1 MEAFPQLALH
11 PGDGCGN
18 RLLLVHGPELDALEL
33 SAEELAP
40 RVCGHEWDGLLV
52 LGPAQ
57 AGTQELRILNRDGSD
72 GGCCLNGLRVAARH
86 VGGREGRLSMAGHE
100 VPWREVPDG
109 IELRLPL
116 QLADLAVEELRL
128 PAPGGGEP
136 AVGHAVRYW
145 NPHAVLRLDQAR
157 HLLEV
162 DASFHDFPLA
172 ALAARIRQET
182 ASFPRGVNVGLLDRA
197 GGDDVLELRV
207 EERGVGE
214 TAACGSGA
222 LAAAAVHW
230 QGHAGDRLTLVMRG
244 GSLRAERDGAG
255 RLHLS
260 GAAQV
265 GPPME
270 LNELLAANP
279 KAL

>member
-18 RLLLVHGPELDALEL
+18 RLLLVRGPELDALGIP
-33 SAEELAP
+33 AQELAP

-57 AGTQELRILNRDGSD
+57 GGTQELRILNRDGSD

-86 VGGREGRLSMAGHE
+86 VGGRKGRLSMAGHL
-100 VPWREVPDG
+100 VPWCEVHGG
-109 IELRLPL
+109 IELQLPL
-116 QLADLAVEELRL
+116 QLTDLAVEELRL
-128 PAPGGGEP
+128 PVLGGGEP
-136 AVGHAVRYW
+136 AVVHAVRYW
-145 NPHAVLRLDQAR
+145 NPHAVVRLGEAR
-157 HLLEV
+157 RLLDV

-172 ALAARIRQET
+172 ALAERIRRED
-182 ASFPRGVNVGLLDRA
+182 ASFPQGANVGLLD
-197 GGDDVLELRV
+197 GDGEVLQLRV

-222 LAAAAVHW
+222 LAAAAAHW
-230 QGHAGDRLTLVMRG
+230 QAHAGDLLTLAMRG
-244 GSLRAERDGAG
+244 GQLLAERDGAG

-260 GAAQV
+260 GAAHV
-265 GPPME
+265 GPPKA
-270 LNELLAANP
+270 LAALLGPTP
-279 KAL
+279 KALS